1 MQVKPDILSPESKK
15 IQVEQM
21 FDSISP
27 KYDFLN
33 HTLSLGI
40 DKIWRIKTINALKSI
55 SPKKILD
62 VATGTGDL
70 AIEALRLNP
79 DQVIGI
85 DISEGMLSFGR
96 EKLKKDGI
104 TKIILEKGD
113 SENIKY
119 SENEFDAVTVAF
131 GVRNFEH
138 LNKGLSEMYRVL
150 RKGGMVAILEFS
162 RPASFPFKQGY
173 NFYFNNIL
181 PLIGKVF
188 SKNNKA
194 YTYPPQ
200 SVNAFPDG
208 KQFIEIMTQC
218 GYLDCKEKRFMFGVC
233 TLYTAVK

>member
-194 YTYPPQ
+194 YTYLPQ

>member
-1 MQVKPDILSPESKK
+1 MEVKPDILSPESKK

-40 DKIWRIKTINALKSI
+40 DKIWRKNTINELKVI
-55 SPKKILD
+55 NPKKILD

-79 DQVIGI
+79 DKIIGI
-85 DISEGMLSFGR
+85 DISEGMLAIGR
-96 EKLKKDGI
+96 EKLAKAGI
-104 TKIILEKGD
+104 NNIVLEKGD

-119 SENEFDAVTVAF
+119 GDNEFDAVTVAF
-131 GVRNFEH
+131 GVRNFEN
-138 LNKGLSEMYRVL
+138 LEKGLKEMNRVL
-150 RKGGMVAILEFS
+150 RQGGKVAILEFS
-162 RPASFPFKQGY
+162 RPASFPFKQSY

-194 YTYPPQ
+194 YTYLPQ

-208 KQFIEIMTQC
+208 KNFMEIMTRC
-218 GYLDCKEKRFMFGVC
+218 GYLDCKQKRFMFGIC
-233 TLYTAVK
+233 TLYTAIK

>member
-40 DKIWRIKTINALKSI
+40 DKVWRKKTIDALKPI
-55 SPKKILD
+55 SPKNILD
-62 VATGTGDL
+62 VATGTG
-70 AIEALRLNP
+70 A
-79 DQVIGI
+79 
-85 DISEGMLSFGR
+85 FGS
-96 EKLKKDGI
+96 EKLKKAGI
-104 TKIILEKGD
+104 TNIVLEKGD
-113 SENIKY
+113 SENINY

-131 GVRNFEH
+131 GVRNFEN
-138 LNKGLSEMYRVL
+138 LTKGLSEMYRVL

-162 RPASFPFKQGY
+162 RPSTFPFKQFY

-181 PLIGKVF
+181 PFIGKIF

-194 YTYPPQ
+194 YTYLPQ

-208 KQFIEIMTQC
+208 KQFVEIMTQC

>member
-40 DKIWRIKTINALKSI
+40 DKVWRKKTIDALKPI

-79 DQVIGI
+79 DKIIGI
-85 DISEGMLSFGR
+85 DISEGMLAFGS
-96 EKLKKDGI
+96 EKLKKAGI
-104 TKIILEKGD
+104 TNIVLEKGD
-113 SENIKY
+113 SENINY

-131 GVRNFEH
+131 GVRNFEN
-138 LNKGLSEMYRVL
+138 LTKGLSEMYRVL

-162 RPASFPFKQGY
+162 RPSTFPFKQFY
-173 NFYFNNIL
+173 NFYFNNII
-181 PLIGKVF
+181 PFIGKIF

-194 YTYPPQ
+194 YTYLPQ

-208 KQFIEIMTQC
+208 KQFVEIMTQC